1 MSVFKSVQVEQI
13 SYKDLL
19 QSFEN
24 IVTEK
29 VNEAL
34 KNQPTNRP
42 TPEFLS
48 REDVAKLFGVTLPT
62 VHAWA
67 NAGILIPYKIGAKT
81 RFKRSEVLASPKAMK
96 LDLNKH

>member
-1 MSVFKSVQVEQI
+1 MSTVKSVQVEQI

-19 QSFEN
+19 QSFET

-34 KNQPTNRP
+34 KKQPTQQP

-48 REDVAKLFGVTLPT
+48 REDVARLFGVTLPT

-67 NAGILIPYKIGAKT
+67 NAGILTPYKIGAKT
-81 RFKRSEVLASPKAMK
+81 RFKRCEVLASPKALK
-96 LDLNKH
+96 ANLKHN